1 VAGRPPNQ
9 HKLTDDHD
17 PTDEQEV
24 MMGKW
29 LILGLAI
36 VLEVIG
42 TSTLKLTEGFTR
54 LGPSLVVIASYAFSF
69 YLLSIT
75 LRYIPVGIAYA
86 IWAGAG
92 VFLVVIIGWLVLG
105 QPLDRPALIGMAL
118 IVAGVVVINL
128 FSASLEGV

>member
-1 VAGRPPNQ
+1 
-9 HKLTDDHD
+9 
-17 PTDEQEV
+17 
-24 MMGKW
+24 MGKW